1 MNTNK
6 FVIKVSCYSMY
17 YTKDWY
23 IEDEDT
29 RVASVFDKIFE
40 LAARKCD
47 SYASDAFYLMQ
58 RFYEAVGKSE
68 ECNFLIFFEPHA
80 VDFIS
85 FDDIHRWED
94 KSFESCRQNAWVLG
108 RKKCGNRF
116 DWKNY
121 LIRVNVF
128 QHLEEGVG
136 QPTINIDVEIQNGTH
151 IKKEVM

>member
-1 MNTNK
+1 MNANK
-6 FVIKVSCYSMY
+6 FVANVSRYSMY

-58 RFYEAVGKSE
+58 KFYEAVDKSE
-68 ECNFLIFFEPHA
+68 ECNFLIFFEPHS

-85 FDDIHRWED
+85 FDDIDFW
-94 KSFESCRQNAWVLG
+94 KGKNFIACRQCAWLLG
-108 RKKCGNRF
+108 RKKCGERF

-128 QHLEEGVG
+128 QHLEDEVG
-136 QPTINIDVEIQNGTH
+136 QAIINIDVEIQNGTH